1 MLTDKQ
7 FLRYQRQISLAE
19 LGEEGQQKLL
29 NSRVLIVGCGGLG
42 NVVAPYL
49 VGAGVGQVII
59 ADSDRLELHNLHRQ
73 ICYHEAQIG
82 HNKAELLARH
92 LRELNS
98 EVRVRVIAREVD
110 ELILNLEINQVDLVL
125 DCSDNLPTRH
135 AINRACYAAQRPLI
149 SGAVIGW
156 EGHLM
161 AFDYR
166 QSTPCYQCVVPDMA
180 ERQRCSDRGVIGPV
194 VGMIGNGQALIA
206 LHALMGSAHFPANQ
220 LLRFDG
226 KSMNWQSL
234 QLHPDKVCP
243 VCSVSSPAQ
252 PKEQQPCS

>member
-1 MLTDKQ
+1 
-7 FLRYQRQISLAE
+7 
-19 LGEEGQQKLL
+19 GEEGQQKLL

-82 HNKAELLARH
+82 HNKAELLARY

-125 DCSDNLPTRH
+125 DC
-135 AINRACYAAQRPLI
+135 
-149 SGAVIGW
+149 
-156 EGHLM
+156 
-161 AFDYR
+161 
-166 QSTPCYQCVVPDMA
+166 
-180 ERQRCSDRGVIGPV
+180 
-194 VGMIGNGQALIA
+194 
-206 LHALMGSAHFPANQ
+206 
-220 LLRFDG
+220 
-226 KSMNWQSL
+226 
-234 QLHPDKVCP
+234 
-243 VCSVSSPAQ
+243 
-252 PKEQQPCS
+252 